1 MINNE
6 TKPFVLAEEINGLKN
21 IFTDSQESLLQAT
34 ICWAILVTLFGSL
47 NIFWIAA
54 LVIILTTG
62 FSIYF
67 RVEKEQKKMIVLL
80 EELQEMQLEIDSDD
94 TIS

>member
-6 TKPFVLAEEINGLKN
+6 TKLFILEEEINNLKG

-34 ICWAILVTLFGSL
+34 ICFAILVTLFGCL
-47 NIFWIAA
+47 TIVWIAA
-54 LVIILTTG
+54 LVVILTTG
-62 FSIYF
+62 LWLYF
-67 RVEKEQKKMIVLL
+67 RVEDEEKKMIVLL
-80 EELQEMQLEIDSDD
+80 EELQEIQAEIDRDD